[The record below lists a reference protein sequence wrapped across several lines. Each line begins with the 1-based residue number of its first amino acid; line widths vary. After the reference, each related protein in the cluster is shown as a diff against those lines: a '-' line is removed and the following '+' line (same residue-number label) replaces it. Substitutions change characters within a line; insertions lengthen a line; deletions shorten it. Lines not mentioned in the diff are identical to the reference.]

1 MEVCCDLFYARSVW
15 ISLCLHHYWDL
26 SFILLRGFLANFD
39 IYTNLEINKCNL
51 MSTRRTLLANFFEI
65 ALDRYCTIQISR
77 KKKRCFF
84 EYKFCVIS
92 NWQVEDLNNN
102 TEAIKQT
109 VRHFPKIFNEQMY
122 VLTSRKR
129 FLYLQLILV
138 SLLFCRMQINHS

>member
-1 MEVCCDLFYARSVW
+1 
-15 ISLCLHHYWDL
+15 
-26 SFILLRGFLANFD
+26 
-39 IYTNLEINKCNL
+39 

-129 FLYLQLILV
+129 FLYLQLIFGFIVILQNANK
-138 SLLFCRMQINHS
+138 SFLGLLLKHLLKSHRFAHCLQ